1 MSGIQ
6 DVAREAGLKPEI
18 VANLFEAILA
28 SVSRGEKVRIKGI
41 GTFERKLYKGRT
53 LVTPAVNEGEP
64 IKYPDSFVLKFHQS
78 QLAKRRINIVAKRQ
92 ADAEPKTSKKDK
104 KAALASAEVDKPAKK
119 LKVEEAKTTHAG
131 VPSAK
136 KSKTTPPPAAAETPK
151 KKKKPR
157 TPEPGEEE

>member
-28 SVSRGEKVRIKGI
+28 AVSRGEKVRIKGI

-78 QLAKRRINIVAKRQ
+78 QLAKRRINIVAKKQ
-92 ADAEPKTSKKDK
+92 ADAEPKASKKAK
-104 KAALASAEVDKPAKK
+104 KAAAAAEPEKPAKK
-119 LKVEEAKTTHAG
+119 AKT
-131 VPSAK
+131 
-136 KSKTTPPPAAAETPK
+136 TTPPPAAEEPK
-151 KKKKPR
+151 KKKKKQTRLGGEPSR
-157 TPEPGEEE
+157 PAHAPGEE

>member
-53 LVTPAVNEGEP
+53 LVTPAVNEGKA
-64 IKYPDSFVLKFHQS
+64 IKYPDSYVLKFHQS
-78 QLAKRRINIVAKRQ
+78 QLAKRRINIVAKKQ
-92 ADAEPKTSKKDK
+92 AASEPKVAKGQKKP
-104 KAALASAEVDKPAKK
+104 KA
-119 LKVEEAKTTHAG
+119 EESKTTHAG
-131 VPSAK
+131 LPKKAKGAPHPEDNPVPL
-136 KSKTTPPPAAAETPK
+136 K
-151 KKKKPR
+151 KKKKPAHA
-157 TPEPGEEE
+157 PGEE

>member
-53 LVTPAVNEGEP
+53 LVTPAVNDGKA
-64 IKYPDSFVLKFHQS
+64 IKYPDSYVLKFHQS
-78 QLAKRRINIVAKRQ
+78 QLAKRRINIVAKKQ
-92 ADAEPKTSKKDK
+92 ADAETKTPKNGKAKHA
-104 KAALASAEVDKPAKK
+104 KAA
-119 LKVEEAKTTHAG
+119 
-131 VPSAK
+131 
-136 KSKTTPPPAAAETPK
+136 AAAEAQKPGGKAKSKPHPEDNPVPIK
-151 KKKKPR
+151 KKKQKPAHA
-157 TPEPGEEE
+157 PGEE

>member
-18 VANLFEAILA
+18 VSNLFEAILHA
-28 SVSRGEKVRIKGI
+28 VSRGEKVRIKGI

-78 QLAKRRINIVAKRQ
+78 QLAKRRINIVAKKQ
-92 ADAEPKTSKKDK
+92 ADAEPKTSKKAK
-104 KAALASAEVDKPAKK
+104 KAAAAPEPEKPAKK
-119 LKVEEAKTTHAG
+119 AKT
-131 VPSAK
+131 S
-136 KSKTTPPPAAAETPK
+136 TPPPAAEEPK
-151 KKKKPR
+151 KKKKKQPQ
-157 TPEPGEEE
+157 PAHAPGEE

>member
-92 ADAEPKTSKKDK
+92 AEAEPKTSKKEK
-104 KAALASAEVDKPAKK
+104 KVAAEANPPKKGKSKPHPEDNPMK
-119 LKVEEAKTTHAG
+119 LKQSV
-131 VPSAK
+131 
-136 KSKTTPPPAAAETPK
+136 PPPAAAEPK
-151 KKKKPR
+151 K
-157 TPEPGEEE
+157 

>member
-92 ADAEPKTSKKDK
+92 AEAEPKTSKKEK
-104 KAALASAEVDKPAKK
+104 KAAEAKPPKKGKSKPHPEDNPVK
-119 LKVEEAKTTHAG
+119 LKQSV
-131 VPSAK
+131 
-136 KSKTTPPPAAAETPK
+136 PPPAAAEPK